1 MEWRLIKTEPGE
13 LMEEAD
19 AAYEEDVARSVL
31 MTRLEDLVA
40 WGRAHSLWPFNFGL
54 SCCYVEMATA
64 LTSRHSI

>member
-40 WGRAHSLWPFNFGL
+40 WSSER
-54 SCCYVEMATA
+54 
-64 LTSRHSI
+64 